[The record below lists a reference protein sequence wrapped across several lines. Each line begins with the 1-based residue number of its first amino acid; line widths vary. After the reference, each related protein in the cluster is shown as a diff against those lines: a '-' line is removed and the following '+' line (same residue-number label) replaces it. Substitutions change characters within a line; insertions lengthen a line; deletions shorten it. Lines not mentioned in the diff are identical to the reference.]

1 MPSSASEDRA
11 LTTILLGLTAVTGV
25 VDAVSYL
32 ALGVFTANMTGNVV
46 LLAFAVAGA
55 PGLSVPR
62 LTTSLAGFFFGAVL
76 GGRIAAWMS
85 PGPRHHWTGAAFGL
99 EAALLLTALAVG
111 AGHHSV
117 RPVDSV
123 HLYTVITL
131 AALAMGLRSATVR
144 KLAVLDLSTVVLT
157 SMIIDLAIDL
167 SSTGGRSPRWPARI
181 AAVAAMFAGAA
192 AGALLVRESLAL
204 PLAVSAVA
212 SGMCAAG
219 AFLALRT
226 EAAT

>member
-1 MPSSASEDRA
+1 MPGVASEDHV

-62 LTTSLAGFFFGAVL
+62 LTTSLAGFFLGAVL
-76 GGRIAAWMS
+76 GGRIAAGMS
-85 PGPRHHWTGAAFGL
+85 PGPRHRWTGAAFGL

-123 HLYTVITL
+123 HLYAVITL

-144 KLAVLDLSTVVLT
+144 KLGVPDLSTVVLT
-157 SMIIDLAIDL
+157 STITDLAADL
-167 SSTGGRSPRWPARI
+167 SVEGGRGPRRLTRF

-192 AGALLVRESLAL
+192 VGALLVRESLAL
-204 PLAVSAVA
+204 PFAVSAVA
-212 SGMCAAG
+212 SGTFAVA
-219 AFLALRT
+219 AFLSLRLQ
-226 EAAT
+226 AAT

>member
-1 MPSSASEDRA
+1 MPSSDAEDWG
-11 LTTILLGLTAVTGV
+11 LTSILLGLTVVTGV

-55 PGLSVPR
+55 PALSVPR
-62 LTTSLAGFFFGAVL
+62 LATSLAGFFLGALL
-76 GGRIAAWMS
+76 GGRLAARMA
-85 PGPRHHWTGAAFGL
+85 PGPRHYWTAAAFGL

-111 AGHHSV
+111 AGRHSV
-117 RPVDSV
+117 RPVDSI
-123 HLYTVITL
+123 HLYAVITL

-144 KLAVLDLSTVVLT
+144 KLAVPDVSTVVLT
-157 SMIIDLAIDL
+157 STITDLAADL
-167 SSTGGRSPRWPARI
+167 SPRGGRGSRWPARS

-204 PLAVSAVA
+204 PLAVSAFA
-212 SGMCAAG
+212 SGTCAVA
-219 AFLALRT
+219 AFLALRPQ
-226 EAAT
+226 AAT